1 MDIQE
6 KHTNPVWKRKF
17 PLSVRSEIRWRT
29 YASLF
34 MGLIVGLAILVVLN
48 APRIPYFAISPGRP
62 LSVEATI
69 SVSGDSYATYRENT
83 NGQISFVTVI
93 ITNRLTPIRWLD
105 LTLQNDARIFHIKI
119 LGESRR
125 DPTERRQLGTLEIR
139 NSQQTAVLV
148 AFEKL
153 GIDIPMEF
161 LGLRVQNA
169 VNCAP
174 ASLQLQENDIIV
186 QMDEQ
191 TVRQRGD
198 LARIL
203 SSHAAGD
210 VVNTVVE
217 RGAETLNLPIELID
231 RAGSCFVSFLQESAA
246 DASRSPVEGAA
257 IGINIAQI
265 VELQPPI
272 DVNFDTRD
280 IGGSSAGLA
289 FTLGLIDLL
298 EPGDLTGG
306 LAIAATGTISPDG
319 TVGQVGA
326 VEEKLKAAERA
337 NHDLFF
343 VPSSQLHLVEGKSDT
358 VEIIGVNN
366 LDEALAALE
375 ARGGQPL
382 TKPPIILGT

>member
-1 MDIQE
+1 
-6 KHTNPVWKRKF
+6 
-17 PLSVRSEIRWRT
+17 
-29 YASLF
+29 

-306 LAIAATGTISPDG
+306 LTIAATGTISPDG